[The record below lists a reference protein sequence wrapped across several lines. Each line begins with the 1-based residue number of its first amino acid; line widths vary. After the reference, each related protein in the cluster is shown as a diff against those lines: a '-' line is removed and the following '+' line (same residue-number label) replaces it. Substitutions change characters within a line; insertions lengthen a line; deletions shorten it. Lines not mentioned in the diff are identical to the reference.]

1 MNTNEITVQ
10 KEGFFKKWGLVIGA
24 IVLLIFVLMPTIEGL
39 TVAGQRMIGIFLFA
53 VIVWMSS
60 TVSYPVSAIII
71 MTLIAVLLG
80 TAPDI
85 ADTTKLMGTSKALKM
100 GISGFSSTAFLL
112 VAAAM
117 FISVA
122 MMKTGLDRRIALTM
136 LSKVGAKVSHIYLG
150 CIACG
155 FVLGFFVPSST
166 ARVACVLPIIMG
178 ILNIMDIDHR
188 SKFAGLLVIGV
199 AQADT
204 MWNIMI
210 QTAAAQNMVAVEFI
224 NSELNATVPWI
235 NWLLA
240 AAPFSLILAVIYYFL
255 SMAIHKPSFDILPGG
270 VTAIAKMK
278 SDLGP
283 MTKDEKKLSVVL
295 ILLLFFWSTGG
306 ILHNF
311 DTSTTTI
318 IAIALLMLPKIG
330 IMDWKYT
337 APRINWGTI
346 VMFGPGISLGT
357 ALLKTE
363 GATWLAKMLNSGLG
377 LSSATPLAI
386 IAIMGAF
393 LILIHLGFASATALS
408 SAMIPIVISVLQT
421 VTGEINVVGMTMIL
435 QFSCCFGFIFPVNS
449 PQGMVA
455 YGTDT
460 FEAKD
465 FIKSGV
471 PITIIG
477 YLLLLVF
484 AATYWK
490 WIGLV

>member
-1 MNTNEITVQ
+1 
-10 KEGFFKKWGLVIGA
+10 
-24 IVLLIFVLMPTIEGL
+24 
-39 TVAGQRMIGIFLFA
+39 
-53 VIVWMSS
+53 
-60 TVSYPVSAIII
+60 
-71 MTLIAVLLG
+71 
-80 TAPDI
+80 
-85 ADTTKLMGTSKALKM
+85 
-100 GISGFSSTAFLL
+100 
-112 VAAAM
+112 
-117 FISVA
+117 
-122 MMKTGLDRRIALTM
+122 
-136 LSKVGAKVSHIYLG
+136 
-150 CIACG
+150 
-155 FVLGFFVPSST
+155 
-166 ARVACVLPIIMG
+166 
-178 ILNIMDIDHR
+178 
-188 SKFAGLLVIGV
+188 KFAGLLVIGV

-306 ILHNF
+306 ILHKF

-346 VMFGPGISLGT
+346 VMFGTGISLGT